1 MATRENFELAGLQ
14 FENHRT
20 GDSCFLARS
29 RPELF
34 CQAPD
39 HGLGFR
45 QQYIVLIRIL
55 DRYRSRRPV
64 RDDFTFV
71 DAPGEF
77 MQANAIT
84 PEATFECGA
93 IESS

>member
-1 MATRENFELAGLQ
+1 MATRENFELARLQ

-20 GDSCFLARS
+20 GDPCFLAQS

-39 HGLGFR
+39 HGLGFC
-45 QQYIVLIRIL
+45 QQNIVLKRIL
-55 DRYRSRRPV
+55 DGYRSRRPV

-84 PEATFECGA
+84 HEDTFECGP